1 MLMMLMPMTMVMM
14 MMMPRECSPS
24 AVRLKPFA
32 STVNHL
38 LFYSRHFGLHA
49 SMSSASPWFLNR
61 LLTPLGENR
70 LEALF
75 QTVVL
80 LSQHPTLATAVED
93 ISRIDRKDFKDQS
106 NLGCVYRG
114 GKPIDIGNYRYCM
127 LYQLIC
133 RQTDEGPLLAALR
146 EMWCLYSS
154 TSIEAPPSYKSI
166 EMKGDVVEL
175 VLAYCRLTGPN
186 ISPRARANHIS
197 FNQLC
202 STFDRQLDDLF
213 RLIYNNGDGPPTVG
227 LCPPPDNLVCT
238 FFWAMQFHRS
248 KTDAL
253 QQQPALIYFYSWC
266 FVCMQHIGTW
276 SH

>member
-1 MLMMLMPMTMVMM
+1 MTFKALCRHLLPRMFASSHFGQLCTTRCCCHSRASPMIACDPTMV
-14 MMMPRECSPS
+14 
-24 AVRLKPFA
+24 
-32 STVNHL
+32 STP
-38 LFYSRHFGLHA
+38 
-49 SMSSASPWFLNR
+49 PWFLTR
-61 LLTPLGENR
+61 LLTPLGECR
-70 LEALF
+70 LEALLD
-75 QTVVL
+75 TVL
-80 LSQHPTLATAVED
+80 LISQHPTLATAVAD
-93 ISRIDRKDFKDQS
+93 ISRTDRKTFKSLS
-106 NLGCVYRG
+106 NTGCIYCRR
-114 GKPIDIGNYRYCM
+114 KAIDIGNYRYCM

-133 RQTDEGPLLAALR
+133 RQTYHNPLLAALR
-146 EMWCLYSS
+146 KMWCLYSS

-166 EMKGDVVEL
+166 EMKGDVLEF

-202 STFDRQLDDLF
+202 CTFDRQLDDLF
-213 RLIYNNGDGPPTVG
+213 RLIYHNGDGPPTVG